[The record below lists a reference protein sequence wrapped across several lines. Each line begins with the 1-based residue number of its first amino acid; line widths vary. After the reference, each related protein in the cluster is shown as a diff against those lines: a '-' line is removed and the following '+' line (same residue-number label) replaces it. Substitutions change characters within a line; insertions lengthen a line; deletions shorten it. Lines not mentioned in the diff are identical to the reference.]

1 MKTKLMMIGVALLFV
16 LATSASA
23 SGTDYMQ
30 EMITACTVND
40 VDAGVSAQQARNEKI
55 DHHELSYPKIS
66 FEELYLISKIVQSE
80 AGSNWISDEQQRLV
94 ASVLINRV
102 NSPEFPSTVSDVV
115 YQPKQYTGVNSQR
128 FANMQPTERAVR
140 NALYI
145 LENGSILPASV
156 VFQSNFK
163 QGSGV
168 YQSIYDDTLGAWTY
182 FCYSNRPNLYS

>member
-1 MKTKLMMIGVALLFV
+1 MMIGVALLFV

-30 EMITACTVND
+30 EMINACTVND
-40 VDAGVSAQQARNEKI
+40 TDAGTAAQQARDEKI

-66 FEELYLISKIVQSE
+66 FEELHLLSKIVQSE
-80 AGSNWISDEQQRLV
+80 AGSNWISNEQQRLV
-94 ASVLINRV
+94 ASVLMNRV
-102 NSPEFPSTVSDVV
+102 NSPEFPSTVYDVV
-115 YQPKQYTGVNSQR
+115 YQPNQYTGVNSQR
-128 FANMQPTERAVR
+128 FANLKPTERAVQ
-140 NALYI
+140 NTLYI

-168 YQSIYDDTLGAWTY
+168 HHSIYDETLGVWSY
-182 FCYSNRPNLYS
+182 FCYSSRPNLYS